1 MLDPVVS
8 VAYICH
14 TNSQRLEGLLTGI
27 VLALLG
33 GLIIG
38 LTVAFVLRFHQA
50 KQAKELA
57 AELFRE
63 ADAQRKAGIDAVID
77 NVKASFGSLSLE
89 ALSRSTEEFLK
100 LAKARL
106 ETEREASAKE
116 LDSKK
121 TLIDQQLQAM
131 TAQMEQISRTI
142 NELEKD
148 RVEKFGQ
155 LTNSLKLHAEQTQSL
170 MQTTSSLRQ
179 ALSSTKARGQWG
191 ERMAEDV
198 LRLAGFIENVNYQ
211 KQKKIDSSGKIPD
224 FTFLLPQDLKLNMD
238 VKFPLDNYLRY
249 QEAANDSDKTRH
261 LNDFL
266 RDVRGRVKE
275 VATRDYINPEQ
286 NTVDYVLLFIPN
298 EQVYAFIQEND
309 RDLLDDALTSK
320 VVFCSPLTLY
330 AILAVIRRAVDNFTL
345 EKTSHQ
351 ILALYGDFQKQ
362 WTKFVEKMD
371 SLGKKIRDAQEVY
384 EEVTTTRRRQLDR
397 VLDKIG
403 DLRTQ
408 TGLPDTTSSPTE
420 NNQ

>member
-1 MLDPVVS
+1 M
-8 VAYICH
+8 
-14 TNSQRLEGLLTGI
+14 TGI
-27 VLALLG
+27 IFALLG
-33 GLIIG
+33 GIAIG
-38 LTVAFVLRFHQA
+38 LTVAFVLRNQQA
-50 KQAKELA
+50 KQARELA
-57 AELFRE
+57 EELFRE
-63 ADAQRKAGIDAVID
+63 AEAQRKAGIDAVID
-77 NVKASFGSLSLE
+77 NVKASFGAMSLE
-89 ALSRSTEEFLK
+89 ALSKSTDEFLK

-106 ETEREASAKE
+106 DTEREASAKE

-121 TLIDQQLQAM
+121 GLIDQQLQAM
-131 TAQMEQISRTI
+131 TIQMEQVSRTI

-155 LTNSLKLHAEQTQSL
+155 LSSSLMLHSEQTQSL
-170 MQTTSSLRQ
+170 MQTANALRQ

-198 LRLAGFIENVNYQ
+198 LRLAGFIENVNYE
-211 KQKKIDSSGKIPD
+211 KQKRIDASGKIPD

-249 QEAANDSDKTRH
+249 QEATGDADKLRH
-261 LNDFL
+261 LSDFL

-275 VATRDYINPEQ
+275 VATREYINPEQ

-298 EQVYAFIQEND
+298 EQVYAFIHEQD
-309 RDLLDDALTSK
+309 RKILDDALSNK
-320 VVFCSPLTLY
+320 VIFCSPLTLY
-330 AILAVIRRAVDNFTL
+330 AILAVIRRAVDSFTL

-351 ILALYGDFQKQ
+351 ILSLYGEFQKQ
-362 WTKFVEKMD
+362 WTKFVERMD
-371 SLGKKIRDAQEVY
+371 LLGKKIRDAQEVF

-408 TGLPDTTSSPTE
+408 TGLPE
-420 NNQ
+420 NNLNSIENDTQ

>member
-1 MLDPVVS
+1 M
-8 VAYICH
+8 
-14 TNSQRLEGLLTGI
+14 TGI
-27 VLALLG
+27 IFALLG
-33 GLIIG
+33 GIAIG
-38 LTVAFVLRFHQA
+38 LTVAFVLRNQQA
-50 KQAKELA
+50 KQARELA
-57 AELFRE
+57 EELFRE
-63 ADAQRKAGIDAVID
+63 AEAQRKAGIDAVID
-77 NVKASFGSLSLE
+77 NVKASFGAMSLE
-89 ALSRSTEEFLK
+89 ALSKSTDEFLK

-106 ETEREASAKE
+106 DTEREASAKE

-121 TLIDQQLQAM
+121 GLIDQQLQAM
-131 TAQMEQISRTI
+131 TIQMEQVSRTI

-155 LTNSLKLHAEQTQSL
+155 LSSSLMLHSEQTQSL
-170 MQTTSSLRQ
+170 MQTANALRQ

-198 LRLAGFIENVNYQ
+198 LRLAGFIENVNYE
-211 KQKKIDSSGKIPD
+211 KQKRIDASGKIPD

-249 QEAANDSDKTRH
+249 QEATGDADKLRH
-261 LNDFL
+261 LSDFL

-275 VATRDYINPEQ
+275 VATREYINPEQ

-298 EQVYAFIQEND
+298 EQVYAFIHEQD
-309 RDLLDDALTSK
+309 RKILDDALMNK
-320 VVFCSPLTLY
+320 VIFCSPLTLY
-330 AILAVIRRAVDNFTL
+330 AILAVIRRAVDSFTL

-351 ILALYGDFQKQ
+351 ILSLYGEFQKQ
-362 WTKFVEKMD
+362 WTKFVERMD
-371 SLGKKIRDAQEVY
+371 LLGKKIRDAQEVF

-408 TGLPDTTSSPTE
+408 TGLPE
-420 NNQ
+420 NNLNSIENDTQ

>member
-1 MLDPVVS
+1 M
-8 VAYICH
+8 
-14 TNSQRLEGLLTGI
+14 TGI
-27 VLALLG
+27 VLALVA
-33 GLIIG
+33 GLVIG
-38 LTVAFVLRFHQA
+38 LAVAFVLRIQQA

-57 AELFRE
+57 EELFRE
-63 ADAQRKAGIDAVID
+63 ADVRRQTGIDAVID

-89 ALSRSTEEFLK
+89 ALSKSTDEFLK

-106 ETEREASAKE
+106 DTEREASANE

-121 TLIDQQLQAM
+121 SLIDQQLQAM
-131 TAQMEQISRTI
+131 TVQMEQISRTI

-148 RVEKFGQ
+148 RVDKFGQ
-155 LTNSLKLHAEQTQSL
+155 LTNSLKLHAEQAQTL
-170 MQTTSSLRQ
+170 MQTTNSLRQ

-198 LRLAGFIENVNYQ
+198 LRLAGFIENVNYE
-211 KQKKIDSSGKIPD
+211 KQKRIESSGKIPD

-249 QEAANDSDKTRH
+249 QDATSDSDRARH
-261 LNDFL
+261 LSDFL

-275 VATRDYINPEQ
+275 VSSRDYINPEQ

-298 EQVYAFIQEND
+298 EQVYGFIQEND
-309 RDLLDDALTSK
+309 RSLLDDALTNK

-351 ILALYGDFQKQ
+351 ILTLYGEFQKQ
-362 WTKFVEKMD
+362 WTKFAEKMD

-384 EEVTTTRRRQLDR
+384 EEVSTTRRRQLDR

-403 DLRTQ
+403 DLRTR
-408 TGLPDTTSSPTE
+408 TGLPDSNSNSIE

>member
-1 MLDPVVS
+1 MTD
-8 VAYICH
+8 I
-14 TNSQRLEGLLTGI
+14 I
-27 VLALLG
+27 FALLG
-33 GLIIG
+33 GIAIG
-38 LTVAFVLRFHQA
+38 LTVAFILRNRQA
-50 KQAKELA
+50 KQARELA
-57 AELFRE
+57 EELFRE
-63 ADAQRKAGIDAVID
+63 AEAQRKAGIDAVID
-77 NVKASFGSLSLE
+77 NVKASFGAMSLE
-89 ALSRSTEEFLK
+89 ALSKSTDEFLK

-106 ETEREASAKE
+106 DIEREASARE

-121 TLIDQQLQAM
+121 GLIDQQLQAM
-131 TAQMEQISRTI
+131 TVQMEQVSRTI

-155 LTNSLKLHAEQTQSL
+155 LSSSLLLHSEQTQSL
-170 MQTTSSLRQ
+170 MQTANALRQ

-198 LRLAGFIENVNYQ
+198 LRLAGFIENVNYE
-211 KQKKIDSSGKIPD
+211 KQKRIDSSGKIPD
-224 FTFLLPQDLKLNMD
+224 FTFLLPQELKLNMD

-249 QEAANDSDKTRH
+249 QEATGDTDKSRH
-261 LNDFL
+261 LSDFL

-275 VATRDYINPEQ
+275 VVSREYINPEQ

-298 EQVYAFIQEND
+298 EQVYAFIHEQD
-309 RDLLDDALTSK
+309 RTILDDALRNK

-351 ILALYGDFQKQ
+351 ILSLYGEFQKQ
-362 WTKFVEKMD
+362 WTKFVERMD
-371 SLGKKIRDAQEVY
+371 SLGKKIKAAQEDF

-408 TGLPDTTSSPTE
+408 TGLPE
-420 NNQ
+420 NNVNSVEDNSQ

>member
-1 MLDPVVS
+1 VTS
-8 VAYICH
+8 IIFAF
-14 TNSQRLEGLLTGI
+14 
-27 VLALLG
+27 LG
-33 GLIIG
+33 GIAIG
-38 LTVAFVLRFHQA
+38 LTVAFILRIYQA
-50 KQAKELA
+50 KQGRELA
-57 AELFRE
+57 EELFRE
-63 ADAQRKAGIDAVID
+63 ADTQRKAGIDAVID
-77 NVKASFGSLSLE
+77 NVKASFGAMSLE
-89 ALSRSTEEFLK
+89 ALARSTDEFLK

-106 ETEREASAKE
+106 DIEREASARE

-121 TLIDQQLQAM
+121 GLIDQQLQAM
-131 TAQMEQISRTI
+131 TVQMEQVSRTI

-155 LTNSLKLHAEQTQSL
+155 LSSSLLLHSEQTQSL
-170 MQTTSSLRQ
+170 MQIANGLRQ

-198 LRLAGFIENVNYQ
+198 LRLAGFIENVNYE
-211 KQKKIDSSGKIPD
+211 KQKRIDASGKIPD
-224 FTFLLPQDLKLNMD
+224 FTFFLPQELKLNMD
-238 VKFPLDNYLRY
+238 VKFPLDNYLRF
-249 QEAANDSDKTRH
+249 QEATGDTDRSRH
-261 LNDFL
+261 LSDFL

-275 VATRDYINPEQ
+275 VATREYINPEQ

-298 EQVYAFIQEND
+298 EQVYAFIHEQD
-309 RDLLDDALTSK
+309 RTILDDALRNK

-351 ILALYGDFQKQ
+351 ILSLYGEFQKQ
-362 WTKFVEKMD
+362 WTKFVERMD
-371 SLGKKIRDAQEVY
+371 SLGKKIRDAQEVF

-408 TGLPDTTSSPTE
+408 TGLPE
-420 NNQ
+420 NNVDSIEDNSQ

>member
-1 MLDPVVS
+1 VTS
-8 VAYICH
+8 I
-14 TNSQRLEGLLTGI
+14 I
-27 VLALLG
+27 IALLG
-33 GLIIG
+33 GIAIG
-38 LTVAFVLRFHQA
+38 LTVAFVLRIQQA
-50 KQAKELA
+50 KQARELA
-57 AELFRE
+57 EELFRE
-63 ADAQRKAGIDAVID
+63 AEAQRKSGIDAVID
-77 NVKASFGSLSLE
+77 NVKASFGAMSLE
-89 ALSRSTEEFLK
+89 ALSKSTDEFLK

-106 ETEREASAKE
+106 DTEREASARE

-121 TLIDQQLQAM
+121 GLIDQQLQAM
-131 TAQMEQISRTI
+131 TVQMEQVSRTI

-155 LTNSLKLHAEQTQSL
+155 LSSSLLLHAEQTQSL
-170 MQTTSSLRQ
+170 MQTANALRQ

-198 LRLAGFIENVNYQ
+198 LRLAGFIENVNYE
-211 KQKKIDSSGKIPD
+211 KQKRIDSSGKIPD
-224 FTFLLPQDLKLNMD
+224 FTFFLPQDLKLNMD

-249 QEAANDSDKTRH
+249 QEATSDTDKSRH
-261 LNDFL
+261 MSDFL

-275 VATRDYINPEQ
+275 VATREYINPEQ

-298 EQVYAFIQEND
+298 EQVYAFIHEQD
-309 RDLLDDALTSK
+309 RKILDDALSSK
-320 VVFCSPLTLY
+320 VIFCSPLTLY

-351 ILALYGDFQKQ
+351 ILSLYGEFQKQ
-362 WTKFVEKMD
+362 WTMFVTKMD
-371 SLGKKIRDAQEVY
+371 LLGKKIRDAQEVY

-408 TGLPDTTSSPTE
+408 TGLPDNNGHLIE
-420 NNQ
+420 NNTGEDRG

>member
-1 MLDPVVS
+1 MTS
-8 VAYICH
+8 IIFAF
-14 TNSQRLEGLLTGI
+14 
-27 VLALLG
+27 LG
-33 GLIIG
+33 GLVVG
-38 LTVAFVLRFHQA
+38 LTVALVLRNQQA
-50 KQAKELA
+50 KQARELA
-57 AELFRE
+57 EELFRQAE
-63 ADAQRKAGIDAVID
+63 AQRKAGIDAVID
-77 NVKASFGSLSLE
+77 NVKASFGAMSLE
-89 ALSRSTEEFLK
+89 ALSKSTDEFLK

-106 ETEREASAKE
+106 DTEREASARE

-121 TLIDQQLQAM
+121 GLIDQQLQAM
-131 TAQMEQISRTI
+131 TVQMEQVSRTI

-155 LTNSLKLHAEQTQSL
+155 LSSSLLLHSEQTQSL
-170 MQTTSSLRQ
+170 MQTANALRQ

-198 LRLAGFIENVNYQ
+198 LRLAGFIENVNYE
-211 KQKKIDSSGKIPD
+211 KQKRIDSSGKIPD
-224 FTFLLPQDLKLNMD
+224 FTFFLPQELKLNMD

-249 QEAANDSDKTRH
+249 QEATGDTDRARH
-261 LNDFL
+261 MNDFL
-266 RDVRGRVKE
+266 RDVRNRVKE
-275 VATRDYINPEQ
+275 VATREYINPEQ

-298 EQVYAFIQEND
+298 EQVYAFIHEQD
-309 RDLLDDALTSK
+309 RKILDDALMNK

-351 ILALYGDFQKQ
+351 ILSLYGEFQKQ
-362 WTKFVEKMD
+362 WTEFVKRLD
-371 SLGKKIRDAQEVY
+371 SLGKKIKAAQEDF

-408 TGLPDTTSSPTE
+408 TGLPE
-420 NNQ
+420 NNVNSIENDMQ

>member
-1 MLDPVVS
+1 VTD
-8 VAYICH
+8 I
-14 TNSQRLEGLLTGI
+14 I
-27 VLALLG
+27 FALLG
-33 GLIIG
+33 GIAIG
-38 LTVAFVLRFHQA
+38 LTVAFILRNRQA
-50 KQAKELA
+50 KQARELA
-57 AELFRE
+57 EELFRE
-63 ADAQRKAGIDAVID
+63 AEAQRKAGIDAVID
-77 NVKASFGSLSLE
+77 NVKASFGAMSLE
-89 ALSRSTEEFLK
+89 ALSKSTDEFLK

-106 ETEREASAKE
+106 DIEREASARE

-121 TLIDQQLQAM
+121 GLIDQQLQAM
-131 TAQMEQISRTI
+131 TVQMEQVSRTI

-155 LTNSLKLHAEQTQSL
+155 LSSSLLLHSEQTQSL
-170 MQTTSSLRQ
+170 MQTANALRQ

-198 LRLAGFIENVNYQ
+198 LRLAGFIENVNYE
-211 KQKKIDSSGKIPD
+211 KQKRIDSSGKIPD
-224 FTFLLPQDLKLNMD
+224 FTFLLPQELKLNMD

-249 QEAANDSDKTRH
+249 QEATGDTDKSRH
-261 LNDFL
+261 LSDFL

-275 VATRDYINPEQ
+275 VVSREYINPEQ

-298 EQVYAFIQEND
+298 EQVYAFIHEQD
-309 RDLLDDALTSK
+309 RTILDDALRNK

-351 ILALYGDFQKQ
+351 ILSLYGEFQKQ
-362 WTKFVEKMD
+362 WTKFVERMD
-371 SLGKKIRDAQEVY
+371 SLGKKIKAAQEDF

-408 TGLPDTTSSPTE
+408 TGLPE
-420 NNQ
+420 NNVNSVEDNSQ

>member
-1 MLDPVVS
+1 VT
-8 VAYICH
+8 A
-14 TNSQRLEGLLTGI
+14 NQRLLEEVVTSI
-27 VLALLG
+27 IIALLG
-33 GLIIG
+33 GIAIG
-38 LTVAFVLRFHQA
+38 LTVAFVLRIQQA
-50 KQAKELA
+50 KQARELA
-57 AELFRE
+57 EELFRE
-63 ADAQRKAGIDAVID
+63 ADAQRKASIDAVID
-77 NVKASFGSLSLE
+77 NVKASFGAMSLE
-89 ALSRSTEEFLK
+89 ALSKSTDEFLK

-106 ETEREASAKE
+106 DTERETSARE

-121 TLIDQQLQAM
+121 GLIDQQLQAM
-131 TAQMEQISRTI
+131 TVQMEQVSRTI

-155 LTNSLKLHAEQTQSL
+155 LSSSLLLHSEQTQSL
-170 MQTTSSLRQ
+170 MQTTNALRQ

-198 LRLAGFIENVNYQ
+198 LRLAGFIEDVNYE
-211 KQKKIDSSGKIPD
+211 KQKRIDSSGKIPD
-224 FTFLLPQDLKLNMD
+224 FTFFLPQDLKLNMD

-249 QEAANDSDKTRH
+249 QEATSESDKSRH
-261 LNDFL
+261 MSDFL
-266 RDVRGRVKE
+266 KDVRGRVKE
-275 VATRDYINPEQ
+275 VATREYINPEQ

-298 EQVYAFIQEND
+298 EQVYAFIHEQD
-309 RDLLDDALTSK
+309 RKILDDALSNK

-351 ILALYGDFQKQ
+351 ILALYGEFQKQ

-408 TGLPDTTSSPTE
+408 TGLPDGTSNLVE
-420 NNQ
+420 NNTGEDRG

>member
-1 MLDPVVS
+1 VTS
-8 VAYICH
+8 I
-14 TNSQRLEGLLTGI
+14 I
-27 VLALLG
+27 FALLG
-33 GLIIG
+33 GIAIG
-38 LTVAFVLRFHQA
+38 VAVAFVLSNRQA
-50 KQAKELA
+50 KQSRELA
-57 AELFRE
+57 EELFRE

-77 NVKASFGSLSLE
+77 NVKASFGAMSLE
-89 ALSRSTEEFLK
+89 ALAKSTDEFLK

-106 ETEREASAKE
+106 DTERETSARE

-121 TLIDQQLQAM
+121 GLIDQQLQAM
-131 TAQMEQISRTI
+131 TVQMEQVSRTI

-155 LTNSLKLHAEQTQSL
+155 LSSSLLLHSEQTQAL
-170 MQTTSSLRQ
+170 MQIANGLRQ

-198 LRLAGFIENVNYQ
+198 LRLAGFIENVNYE
-211 KQKKIDSSGKIPD
+211 KQKRIEASGKIPD
-224 FTFLLPQDLKLNMD
+224 FTFFLPQELRLNMD
-238 VKFPLDNYLRY
+238 VKFPLDNYLRF
-249 QEAANDSDKTRH
+249 QEAIGDADRSRH
-261 LNDFL
+261 LSDFL

-275 VATRDYINPEQ
+275 VAGREYINPEQ

-298 EQVYAFIQEND
+298 EQVYAFIHEQD
-309 RDLLDDALTSK
+309 RTILDDALRNK

-351 ILALYGDFQKQ
+351 ILSLYGEFQKQ

-408 TGLPDTTSSPTE
+408 TGLPE
-420 NNQ
+420 NTGNSIESNSGEDRG